1 MISIE
6 EYNTKLA
13 SFDFQRSNMFSV
25 IIATEPGSVANKKI
39 NGLNQEVYSQP
50 KQELERNKIGD
61 VLGGFSGFGG
71 GINGGQIEPELLT
84 RISAAI
90 GLLIDSGKK
99 KILKK
104 DGKALELIG
113 AMSSRLGTSLLGDFD
128 YGTSSIG
135 FFRNTVTESTNKVT
149 FNPSLNVYAVKLP
162 NQSFSHEVDKMHNSP
177 NIKITGRNLD
187 PLTISMRVNPDASNY
202 VAFVDWF
209 NSVEDPV
216 TQLRA
221 LPVEVE
227 ANIQVTLHD
236 RVGDPHTVIIA
247 NGCIPVDVSAPEL
260 SYENDNQ
267 IAVFDVSFA
276 YRHMSIGAVSK
287 QTQEEVKEEEV
298 PYESYTSEEA
308 KGSWLSRADG
318 YLGMAGLSTSSLIT
332 KGVDYVSTTLNRLI

>member
-25 IIATEPGSVANKKI
+25 IIATEPGSIANKSVS
-39 NGLNQEVYSQP
+39 GLNQEVYSQP
-50 KQELERNKIGD
+50 RQEPERNKIGD
-61 VLGGFSGFGG
+61 ILGGFGG
-71 GINGGQIEPELLT
+71 GIGGGSQIDPEIIT
-84 RISAAI
+84 KISAAI

-135 FFRNTVTESTNKVT
+135 FFRNAVTEATNKVT
-149 FNPSLNVYAVKLP
+149 FNPSLNAYAVKLP
-162 NQSFSHEVDKMHNSP
+162 NQSFSHEVDKMHNAP

-187 PLTISMRVNPDASNY
+187 PITISMRVNPDASNY

-221 LPVEVE
+221 LPSEVE
-227 ANIQVTLHD
+227 ADIQVTLHD
-236 RVGDPHTVIIA
+236 RVGTPHTVIMA

-276 YRHMSIGAVSK
+276 YRYMSIGAVSK
-287 QTQEEVKEEEV
+287 QSQEEVKEEEV
-298 PYESYTSEEA
+298 PYENYTSEES
-308 KGSWLSRADG
+308 KGNWLSRADG
-318 YLGMAGLSTSSLIT
+318 YLGMAGLSTTSLIT
-332 KGVDYVSTTLNRLI
+332 KGVDYVSSKFNLNRLL